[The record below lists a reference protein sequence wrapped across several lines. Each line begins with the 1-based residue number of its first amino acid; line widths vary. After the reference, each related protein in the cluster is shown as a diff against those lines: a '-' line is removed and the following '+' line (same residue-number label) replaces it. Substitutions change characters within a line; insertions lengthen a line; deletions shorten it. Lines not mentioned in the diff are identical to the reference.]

1 MKNIFTLVAIL
12 SLSLLNAQ
20 VFKGKGDVKGQI
32 GLTLQDGGTGIGIS
46 TDFGIGENMSIGFV
60 AGYML
65 NADKILDLKPSFEDR
80 VDFRA
85 SFNAN
90 IGNVLKIDD
99 NIDVYPGISLGL
111 RNLGGH
117 IGIRYFFTDGFG
129 VYSEGSIPLAKY
141 DTGEKIFGHYNNQFV
156 FAIGTSFNF

>member
-1 MKNIFTLVAIL
+1 MKNIFTLLAIL

-20 VFKGKGDVKGQI
+20 VFKGKSDVKGQI

-46 TDFGIGENMSIGFV
+46 TDFGIGENMSVGFV

-65 NADKILDLKPSFEDR
+65 NADKILDVKPRFEDR

-85 SFNAN
+85 RFNAN
-90 IGNVLKIDD
+90 IGNVLKLDD

-117 IGIRYFFTDGFG
+117 IGMRYFFTDGFG
-129 VYSEGSIPLAKY
+129 VYAEGSVPLAKY
-141 DTGEKIFGHYNNQFV
+141 DTDVNGFENYNNQFM
-156 FAIGTSFNF
+156 FSIGTSFNF